1 MKIHLQDTL
10 IKFKMSNLDVYAAS
24 FLDPFDAKIN
34 QPKILDGS
42 VTRSSGLKFRST
54 GNITLDAT
62 GADNYIAIFPGLSNG
77 LAWRLGSGGTLNVTT
92 APYPTHLGTTA
103 DRANVRRARLVSS
116 GLKLSLLNSSDDN
129 EGYWEAIR
137 IPVEQMVLVDLAA
150 PNGEEYR
157 LHTNVNQTNF
167 ANFPTF
173 QTGRLRDLHRFLF
186 KLNSVAPD
194 HPFKEILTSS
204 AVPTAIDC
212 YDTGFDMIVI
222 RLVGRIDAVTP
233 TMLQYDF
240 ISNQEVVYKD
250 DTVMARLATIN
261 TMVPNIGMLLDRTR
275 FILPAIQIA

>member
-1 MKIHLQDTL
+1 MN
-10 IKFKMSNLDVYAAS
+10 NLDIYAAS
-24 FLDPFDAKIN
+24 FLDPFDGSIS

-42 VTRSSGLKFRST
+42 VTRSSGLKFRNT

-77 LAWRLGSGGTLNVTT
+77 LSWKIGGNGALNVQTG
-92 APYPTHLGTTA
+92 PYPTHLGTTV
-103 DRANVRRARLVSS
+103 DRGNVRRARLVSS

-137 IPVEQMVLVDLAA
+137 VPVETMTLLDTTA
-150 PNGEEYR
+150 PNGEDYR
-157 LHTNVNQTNF
+157 CYPTVTQTNF

-173 QTGRLRDLHRFLF
+173 QTGRLRDIHRFLF
-186 KLNSVAPD
+186 KINSVAPD
-194 HPFKEILTSS
+194 HPFKEILPASTAP
-204 AVPTAIDC
+204 AVADV
-212 YDTGFDMIVI
+212 YDQNFDMIII

-250 DTVMARLATIN
+250 DTVMARLANVN
-261 TMVPNIGMLLDRTR
+261 TMVPNMDILLDRTR